1 MTLDRKHGLIIMQG
15 QKRWE
20 KATGT
25 GYENIR
31 RLVHENLL
39 PALERFSVLVSRLRG
54 LSKFQETNIILGL
67 STQGLDNI
75 LDTTNCLQLLAH
87 HILLSTGSE
96 LRQFLAF
103 STWLRQEIEIQSRDS
118 VSASIHESNEKDP
131 SIDHASTLEYIQGAM
146 LKSRLNE
153 YFNGQLQSNK
163 KSQWDLAAQG
173 RSLFELYKQK
183 LNDLSANVP
192 VEKQLP
198 GLDAL
203 IAHLD
208 TQCKVVFARIAETQ
222 RRNVRFGSVVSLG
235 NGIPACMDMRMLVEV
250 RCLRI
255 SFPRRLTVRLLACK
269 RNKYVCF
276 IYCVRAQR

>member
-1 MTLDRKHGLIIMQG
+1 MIKQG

-20 KATGT
+20 KATAT

-54 LSKFQETNIILGL
+54 LSKFQESNTILGL

-75 LDTTNCLQLLAH
+75 LDTTDCLQLLAH
-87 HILLSTGSE
+87 YILISTGSE

-103 STWLRQEIEIQSRDS
+103 STWLRQEIETQSRDP
-118 VSASIHESNEKDP
+118 VSASMHESNEKDAN
-131 SIDHASTLEYIQGAM
+131 IDHASTLEYIQGAM
-146 LKSRLNE
+146 IKSRLNE
-153 YFNGQLQSNK
+153 YFNGQVQPNK

-173 RSLFELYKQK
+173 RSLFELYKRE

-192 VEKQLP
+192 VERQLP

-208 TQCKVVFARIAETQ
+208 AQCKLVFAKIAETQ
-222 RRNVRFGSVVSLG
+222 RRNVRFGSVVPLG
-235 NGIPACMDMRMLVEV
+235 KGIPACMDMRMLAEV
-250 RCLRI
+250 GLPFLICL
-255 SFPRRLTVRLLACK
+255 S
-269 RNKYVCF
+269 
-276 IYCVRAQR
+276 QED

>member
-1 MTLDRKHGLIIMQG
+1 MIKQG

-20 KATGT
+20 KAVAT

-54 LSKFQETNIILGL
+54 LSKFHESNTILGL

-75 LDTTNCLQLLAH
+75 LDTTDCLQLLAH
-87 HILLSTGSE
+87 YILLSTGSE

-103 STWLRQEIEIQSRDS
+103 STWLRQEIETQSRDP
-118 VSASIHESNEKDP
+118 VSASMHESNEKEAN
-131 SIDHASTLEYIQGAM
+131 IDHASTLEYIQGAM
-146 LKSRLNE
+146 IRSRLNE
-153 YFNGQLQSNK
+153 YFNGQVQPNK

-173 RSLFELYKQK
+173 RSLFELYKRE
-183 LNDLSANVP
+183 LNELSANVP
-192 VEKQLP
+192 VERQLP

-208 TQCKVVFARIAETQ
+208 AQCKLVFAKIAETQ
-222 RRNVRFGSVVSLG
+222 RRNVRFGSVISLG
-235 NGIPACMDMRMLVEV
+235 NGIPACMDMRMLAEV
-250 RCLRI
+250 GLPLLI
-255 SFPRRLTVRLLACK
+255 SLSRED
-269 RNKYVCF
+269 
-276 IYCVRAQR
+276 

>member
-1 MTLDRKHGLIIMQG
+1 MIKQG

-20 KATGT
+20 KATAT

-31 RLVHENLL
+31 RIVHENLL
-39 PALERFSVLVSRLRG
+39 PALERFTVLVSRLRG
-54 LSKFQETNIILGL
+54 LSKFQESSTILGL
-67 STQGLDNI
+67 STQGLDDI

-87 HILLSTGSE
+87 YILLSTGSE

-103 STWLRQEIEIQSRDS
+103 STWLRQEIETQSRDT
-118 VSASIHESNEKDP
+118 VSASTHEPNEKDVN
-131 SIDHASTLEYIQGAM
+131 IDHASTLEYIQGAM
-146 LKSRLNE
+146 SKSRLNE
-153 YFNGQLQSNK
+153 YFNAQVQSNK

-173 RSLFELYKQK
+173 RSLFELYKRE

-208 TQCKVVFARIAETQ
+208 ARCKIVFARIAETQ
-222 RRNVRFGSVVSLG
+222 RRNVRFGSVISLG

-250 RCLRI
+250 GL
-255 SFPRRLTVRLLACK
+255 PP
-269 RNKYVCF
+269 
-276 IYCVRAQR
+276 